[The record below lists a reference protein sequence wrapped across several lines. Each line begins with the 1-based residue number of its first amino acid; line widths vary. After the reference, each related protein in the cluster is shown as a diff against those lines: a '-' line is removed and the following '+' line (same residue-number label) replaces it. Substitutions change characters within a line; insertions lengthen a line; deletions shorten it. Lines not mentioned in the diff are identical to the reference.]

1 MFVDF
6 DKVFHETPQ
15 PQAQIPPA
23 LVSYLSSK
31 LPSGVKYVIDKEG
44 NCVIDGD
51 GKPFTLG
58 GYVLK
63 ITGKHKEVLGE
74 NFTKEDV
81 LRYFY
86 NIQKPIP
93 LELKN
98 PGYVLLN
105 GEEFPVEKLF
115 LNPHNP
121 ILVKSG
127 KFYMSPKAFPPPMQ
141 IDVGCDSYT
150 RKITISRVPNE
161 SINIATFESE
171 KNEPLGIKLF
181 VNEDDNTLSFNMS
194 LKLSFAKTI
203 QDIVESASIFNAFLF
218 GKGRLFGKPLEA
230 KLSAEGVKPFDETSI
245 VFWVKVLKIEEHLG
259 IRFTPPQE
267 DVDFKTICLVE
278 KLYQNLIN
286 NTPIRD
292 DVKPDSLDGKWEA
305 TDEENI
311 QQSIG
316 KAIYFEFDATNSIDL
331 FGVHLE
337 LCGIEGIMN
346 AILERFT
353 KSRKKYTLH
362 LADVSEDKPRKCV
375 SIFFRSEEE
384 RAAYR
389 DQDHQKRITEFDNA
403 KRAREYLN

>member
-23 LVSYLSSK
+23 LVSYLNSK
-31 LPSGVKYVIDKEG
+31 LPSGVRYVIDKNG

-58 GYVLK
+58 GYVSK
-63 ITGKHKEVLGE
+63 ITGKHKKILGD

-81 LRYFY
+81 QRYFY
-86 NIQKPIP
+86 NIQQPIP
-93 LELKN
+93 LELKK

-121 ILVKSG
+121 ISIKSG
-127 KFYMSPKAFPPPMQ
+127 KFFMSPKAFPPPVQ
-141 IDVGCDSYT
+141 IDIGCDSYT
-150 RKITISRVPNE
+150 RMITVSRVTNE

-171 KNEPLGIKLF
+171 KNTPLGIKLF
-181 VNEDDNTLSFNMS
+181 INEDDNTLSLNMS
-194 LKLSFAKTI
+194 LKLSYAKTI
-203 QDIVESASIFNAFLF
+203 RDIVESASIFNAFLF
-218 GKGRLFGKPLEA
+218 GKGVLLGKPLEA
-230 KLSAEGVKPFDETSI
+230 KLSADGVKPFDETSI
-245 VFWVKVLKIEEHLG
+245 AFWVKVLKIEEHLG
-259 IRFTPPQE
+259 VSFTPPQE

-292 DVKPDSLDGKWEA
+292 DIKPESLDGEWE
-305 TDEENI
+305 TKDENDI
-311 QQSIG
+311 QNSIG
-316 KAIYFEFDATNSIDL
+316 KAIYFEFDATTSLDL

-337 LCGIEGIMN
+337 LCGVEGIMN
-346 AILERFT
+346 AVLDRFT
-353 KSRKKYTLH
+353 KVKSKYTLH
-362 LADVSEDKPRKCV
+362 LADISEDKPRKCV
-375 SIFFRSEEE
+375 SIFFRNEEE

-389 DQDHQKRITEFDNA
+389 AQDHQKRVTEFDNA
-403 KRAREYLN
+403 KWAREYIN